1 MLPAAISE
9 GKYTMSDY
17 KTMDKATLQAEQE
30 VLQKELARYEK
41 MNLKLDMS
49 RGKPA
54 ANQLDLSMGVLD
66 IKEYKDESG
75 VDARNYGQLD
85 GLPEAKKYFAELMGV
100 KPEETVVGN
109 NATLQMMYQIIN
121 IGWQFGFDGGN
132 GPWEKEEAPKF
143 LCPVPGYD
151 RHFRISADFGFELV
165 MVPMTVDG
173 PNMDILEEL
182 AKDPSV
188 KGVWCVPVYSNPDGY
203 IYSDETVNRLA
214 KMPTGA
220 PDFKIIWDNAYGF
233 HHLTD
238 TEYTVPNLLDACRS
252 AGNEDRPVMLCS
264 TSKITFAGAGVGA
277 LAASSSIVKQ
287 YIKYISAMII
297 CPDKINQLQHV
308 RFLRKEGMRAHMKKH
323 AAIIGPKF
331 DKVIEILHQNL
342 DTHGIAR
349 WTEPKGG
356 YFISLYVMEGCAART
371 VELCAQA
378 GVVMTPAGAAYPYGI
393 DPKDEHIRIAP
404 TLPPIEELETAAE
417 LLCIAARLAAVEK
430 LLQN

>member
-1 MLPAAISE
+1 
-9 GKYTMSDY
+9 MSDFT
-17 KTMDKATLQAEQE
+17 KMDKAALQQQQQA
-30 VLQKELARYEK
+30 LQSELSRYEG

-54 ANQLDLSMGVLD
+54 ADQLDLSLGLFD
-66 IKEYKDESG
+66 YKDYKDETG

-85 GLPEAKKYFAELMGV
+85 GLPEAKRYFAELMGV

-109 NATLQMMYQIIN
+109 NATLQMMYQLIH
-121 IGWQFGFDGGN
+121 IGWQFGFEGGK
-132 GPWEKEEAPKF
+132 GPWKDEQSPKF

-151 RHFRISADFGFELV
+151 RHFRVTEVFGFELV
-165 MVPMTVDG
+165 MVPMTPDG
-173 PNMDILEEL
+173 PDMDILEEL
-182 AKDPSV
+182 AKDPAV

-203 IYSDETVNRLA
+203 VYSEQTVHRLA
-214 KMPTGA
+214 KMGTGA

-238 TEYTVPNLLDACRS
+238 TKYTVPNLLDACRE

-264 TSKITFAGAGVGA
+264 TSKVTFAGGGVAA
-277 LAASSSIVKQ
+277 LAASASVVKQ
-287 YIKYISAMII
+287 YVKYLSIMLIS
-297 CPDKINQLQHV
+297 PDKVNQLHHT
-308 RFLRKEGMRAHMKKH
+308 RFLKQVGMDAHMKKQ
-323 AAIIGPKF
+323 AAIIRPKF
-331 DKVIEILHQNL
+331 EKVIDILHKNL
-342 DTHGIAR
+342 DGTGIAR

-356 YFISLYVMEGCAART
+356 YFISLFVPQGCAART
-371 VELCAQA
+371 VELCKQA

-404 TLPPIEELETAAE
+404 TFPPIEELETAAE
-417 LLCIAARLAAVEK
+417 LLCIAVRLAAVEK